1 MALGQEKGRVMLFAT
16 LSGANDS
23 TMPAGGKETGPFDPV
38 VDHILLKR
46 AMVRIDPCPFADFA
60 PYRINRFQQND
71 CRLDPC
77 SLVG

>member
-1 MALGQEKGRVMLFAT
+1 MALGQEKGRVTLFAT

-46 AMVRIDPCPFADFA
+46 AMVRIDPWPV
-60 PYRINRFQQND
+60 
-71 CRLDPC
+71 CRLCDVSYQSVSTKRLPP
-77 SLVG
+77 